1 MAMASCWCGCHAGMC
16 LSCLAYGWN
25 DYDHR
30 SDHLSR
36 IHECLW
42 SNYREICVT
51 FIYMGIMCTHHV
63 HLCRHRHSARAT
75 NHCSRVINRGVSY
88 NRATTLCTAGDGVMV
103 AERNMGS
110 VEDISNHPS
119 HEWLPLLTSAIVNH
133 CMNHYQHLSTII
145 DHYSQWF
152 TVVTNLRYYYE
163 L

>member
-1 MAMASCWCGCHAGMC
+1 MC
-16 LSCLAYGWN
+16 Y
-25 DYDHR
+25 
-30 SDHLSR
+30 
-36 IHECLW
+36 
-42 SNYREICVT
+42 
-51 FIYMGIMCTHHV
+51 IYMGIMCTHHV

-152 TVVTNLRYYYE
+152 TGRNKPSLLITNCSLVPNIKDDMNGNNTTVFSQLYINYNISPTVGNKSQP
-163 L
+163 